1 MITRRGAAAGLG
13 ALMLARG
20 VLAQEMPKPG
30 KRDWAKEIPVMR
42 IGLLGGENDADR
54 LARVDGYKKLM
65 EATFDVPVK
74 LLVAADYAGV
84 IQAFAAKQLE
94 SAYMSPAAYAAAW
107 LESNGDVV
115 PLVVTQEQDGSNS
128 YVSVMYVRADSGIA
142 SLGEMKGHSL
152 AWADP
157 NSASGYLI
165 PRAEFR
171 AQGIDPEPGKYFS
184 STGFAG
190 GHEQAVVAVLNH
202 QYRRRRHLD
211 VRPRRCGRG
220 LHARQSAHDGRQEDA
235 RHEGPAHHLE
245 VATDPEWAADGP
257 EEYAGELS
265 GRHAG
270 IPSRAADSVSGHL
283 PHLRH
288 GQRQGLG
295 ASTTRRLPGV
305 HRHAAT
311 GGGAAPTSVSAAA
324 SLEAA
329 FQARR
334 RTRVVGGLGGCV
346 VLCVALLL
354 AAWVSEAYPS
364 SLIAGAPRIGEYF
377 WKLLPDLRPAVLF
390 ASTDT
395 QGSLAYWMYRIDI
408 WLWLLFETSQM
419 AALATL
425 SGALL
430 AALLCFP
437 AAINLAPN
445 CAVHFVFRRVLEL
458 FRSVPDIVYALIL
471 VWTFGV
477 GPLAGILAIALH
489 TVGALGKLFAEV
501 VENADMRPWEAVRA
515 TGGTWAHGVRF
526 AILPQVLPNFLSY
539 VLLRFEIN
547 VRGATVIG
555 FVGAGGIGQELYSVI
570 SFNYYQEIGAI
581 IVLIILAVSLID
593 LTSEKLRTL
602 AIGRV
607 E

>member
-1 MITRRGAAAGLG
+1 M
-13 ALMLARG
+13 
-20 VLAQEMPKPG
+20 
-30 KRDWAKEIPVMR
+30 
-42 IGLLGGENDADR
+42 
-54 LARVDGYKKLM
+54 
-65 EATFDVPVK
+65 
-74 LLVAADYAGV
+74 
-84 IQAFAAKQLE
+84 
-94 SAYMSPAAYAAAW
+94 
-107 LESNGDVV
+107 
-115 PLVVTQEQDGSNS
+115 
-128 YVSVMYVRADSGIA
+128 
-142 SLGEMKGHSL
+142 
-152 AWADP
+152 
-157 NSASGYLI
+157 
-165 PRAEFR
+165 
-171 AQGIDPEPGKYFS
+171 
-184 STGFAG
+184 
-190 GHEQAVVAVLNH
+190 
-202 QYRRRRHLD
+202 
-211 VRPRRCGRG
+211 
-220 LHARQSAHDGRQEDA
+220 
-235 RHEGPAHHLE
+235 
-245 VATDPEWAADGP
+245 
-257 EEYAGELS
+257 
-265 GRHAG
+265 
-270 IPSRAADSVSGHL
+270 
-283 PHLRH
+283 
-288 GQRQGLG
+288 
-295 ASTTRRLPGV
+295 
-305 HRHAAT
+305 
-311 GGGAAPTSVSAAA
+311 SAAA
-324 SLEAA
+324 SLETA

-334 RTRVVGGLGGCV
+334 RTRLIGGLGGCIA
-346 VLCVALLL
+346 LCAALLL
-354 AAWVSEAYPS
+354 AGWVSEAYPS

-377 WKLLPDLRPAVLF
+377 WKLLPDLRPPVLF
-390 ASTDT
+390 AGTET

-437 AAINLAPN
+437 AAINLAAN
-445 CAVHFVFRRVLEL
+445 RAVHFAFRRVLEL

-515 TGGTWAHGVRF
+515 AGGTWAHGLRF

>member
-1 MITRRGAAAGLG
+1 
-13 ALMLARG
+13 
-20 VLAQEMPKPG
+20 
-30 KRDWAKEIPVMR
+30 
-42 IGLLGGENDADR
+42 
-54 LARVDGYKKLM
+54 
-65 EATFDVPVK
+65 
-74 LLVAADYAGV
+74 
-84 IQAFAAKQLE
+84 
-94 SAYMSPAAYAAAW
+94 
-107 LESNGDVV
+107 
-115 PLVVTQEQDGSNS
+115 
-128 YVSVMYVRADSGIA
+128 
-142 SLGEMKGHSL
+142 
-152 AWADP
+152 
-157 NSASGYLI
+157 
-165 PRAEFR
+165 
-171 AQGIDPEPGKYFS
+171 
-184 STGFAG
+184 
-190 GHEQAVVAVLNH
+190 
-202 QYRRRRHLD
+202 
-211 VRPRRCGRG
+211 
-220 LHARQSAHDGRQEDA
+220 
-235 RHEGPAHHLE
+235 
-245 VATDPEWAADGP
+245 
-257 EEYAGELS
+257 
-265 GRHAG
+265 
-270 IPSRAADSVSGHL
+270 
-283 PHLRH
+283 
-288 GQRQGLG
+288 
-295 ASTTRRLPGV
+295 
-305 HRHAAT
+305 
-311 GGGAAPTSVSAAA
+311 VSAAA
-324 SLEAA
+324 SLETA

-334 RTRVVGGLGGCV
+334 RTRLVGGLGGCIA
-346 VLCVALLL
+346 LCAALLL
-354 AAWVSEAYPS
+354 AGWVSEAYPS

-377 WKLLPDLRPAVLF
+377 WKLLPDLRPPVLF
-390 ASTDT
+390 AGTET

-445 CAVHFVFRRVLEL
+445 RTVHFAFRRVLEL

-515 TGGTWAHGVRF
+515 TGGTWAHSLRF

>member
-1 MITRRGAAAGLG
+1 M
-13 ALMLARG
+13 
-20 VLAQEMPKPG
+20 
-30 KRDWAKEIPVMR
+30 
-42 IGLLGGENDADR
+42 
-54 LARVDGYKKLM
+54 
-65 EATFDVPVK
+65 
-74 LLVAADYAGV
+74 
-84 IQAFAAKQLE
+84 
-94 SAYMSPAAYAAAW
+94 
-107 LESNGDVV
+107 
-115 PLVVTQEQDGSNS
+115 
-128 YVSVMYVRADSGIA
+128 
-142 SLGEMKGHSL
+142 
-152 AWADP
+152 
-157 NSASGYLI
+157 
-165 PRAEFR
+165 
-171 AQGIDPEPGKYFS
+171 
-184 STGFAG
+184 
-190 GHEQAVVAVLNH
+190 
-202 QYRRRRHLD
+202 
-211 VRPRRCGRG
+211 
-220 LHARQSAHDGRQEDA
+220 
-235 RHEGPAHHLE
+235 
-245 VATDPEWAADGP
+245 
-257 EEYAGELS
+257 
-265 GRHAG
+265 
-270 IPSRAADSVSGHL
+270 
-283 PHLRH
+283 
-288 GQRQGLG
+288 
-295 ASTTRRLPGV
+295 
-305 HRHAAT
+305 
-311 GGGAAPTSVSAAA
+311 SAAA
-324 SLEAA
+324 SLETA

-334 RTRVVGGLGGCV
+334 RTRLVGGLGGCIA
-346 VLCVALLL
+346 LCAALLL
-354 AAWVSEAYPS
+354 AGWVSEAYPS

-377 WKLLPDLRPAVLF
+377 WKLLPDLRPPVLF
-390 ASTDT
+390 AGTET

-408 WLWLLFETSQM
+408 WLWLLSETSQM

-437 AAINLAPN
+437 AAINLAAN
-445 CAVHFVFRRVLEL
+445 RAVHFAFRRVLEL

-515 TGGTWAHGVRF
+515 AGGTWAHGLRF

>member
-1 MITRRGAAAGLG
+1 
-13 ALMLARG
+13 
-20 VLAQEMPKPG
+20 
-30 KRDWAKEIPVMR
+30 
-42 IGLLGGENDADR
+42 
-54 LARVDGYKKLM
+54 
-65 EATFDVPVK
+65 
-74 LLVAADYAGV
+74 
-84 IQAFAAKQLE
+84 
-94 SAYMSPAAYAAAW
+94 
-107 LESNGDVV
+107 
-115 PLVVTQEQDGSNS
+115 
-128 YVSVMYVRADSGIA
+128 
-142 SLGEMKGHSL
+142 
-152 AWADP
+152 
-157 NSASGYLI
+157 
-165 PRAEFR
+165 
-171 AQGIDPEPGKYFS
+171 
-184 STGFAG
+184 
-190 GHEQAVVAVLNH
+190 
-202 QYRRRRHLD
+202 
-211 VRPRRCGRG
+211 
-220 LHARQSAHDGRQEDA
+220 
-235 RHEGPAHHLE
+235 
-245 VATDPEWAADGP
+245 
-257 EEYAGELS
+257 
-265 GRHAG
+265 
-270 IPSRAADSVSGHL
+270 
-283 PHLRH
+283 
-288 GQRQGLG
+288 
-295 ASTTRRLPGV
+295 
-305 HRHAAT
+305 
-311 GGGAAPTSVSAAA
+311 VSAAA
-324 SLEAA
+324 SLETA

-334 RTRVVGGLGGCV
+334 RTRLVGGLGGCIA
-346 VLCVALLL
+346 LCAALLL
-354 AAWVSEAYPS
+354 AGWVSEAYPS

-377 WKLLPDLRPAVLF
+377 WKLLPDLRPPVLF
-390 ASTDT
+390 AGTET

-437 AAINLAPN
+437 AAINLAAN
-445 CAVHFVFRRVLEL
+445 RAVHFAFRRVLEL

-515 TGGTWAHGVRF
+515 MGGTWAHGLRF

>member
-1 MITRRGAAAGLG
+1 M
-13 ALMLARG
+13 
-20 VLAQEMPKPG
+20 
-30 KRDWAKEIPVMR
+30 
-42 IGLLGGENDADR
+42 
-54 LARVDGYKKLM
+54 
-65 EATFDVPVK
+65 
-74 LLVAADYAGV
+74 
-84 IQAFAAKQLE
+84 
-94 SAYMSPAAYAAAW
+94 
-107 LESNGDVV
+107 
-115 PLVVTQEQDGSNS
+115 
-128 YVSVMYVRADSGIA
+128 
-142 SLGEMKGHSL
+142 
-152 AWADP
+152 
-157 NSASGYLI
+157 
-165 PRAEFR
+165 
-171 AQGIDPEPGKYFS
+171 
-184 STGFAG
+184 
-190 GHEQAVVAVLNH
+190 
-202 QYRRRRHLD
+202 
-211 VRPRRCGRG
+211 
-220 LHARQSAHDGRQEDA
+220 
-235 RHEGPAHHLE
+235 
-245 VATDPEWAADGP
+245 
-257 EEYAGELS
+257 
-265 GRHAG
+265 
-270 IPSRAADSVSGHL
+270 
-283 PHLRH
+283 
-288 GQRQGLG
+288 
-295 ASTTRRLPGV
+295 
-305 HRHAAT
+305 
-311 GGGAAPTSVSAAA
+311 SAAA
-324 SLEAA
+324 SLETA

-334 RTRVVGGLGGCV
+334 RTRLIGGLGGCIA
-346 VLCVALLL
+346 LCAALLL
-354 AAWVSEAYPS
+354 AGWVSEAYPS

-377 WKLLPDLRPAVLF
+377 WKLLPDLRPPVLF
-390 ASTDT
+390 AGTET

-437 AAINLAPN
+437 AAINLAAN
-445 CAVHFVFRRVLEL
+445 RAVHFAFRRVLEL

-515 TGGTWAHGVRF
+515 MGGTWAHGLRF